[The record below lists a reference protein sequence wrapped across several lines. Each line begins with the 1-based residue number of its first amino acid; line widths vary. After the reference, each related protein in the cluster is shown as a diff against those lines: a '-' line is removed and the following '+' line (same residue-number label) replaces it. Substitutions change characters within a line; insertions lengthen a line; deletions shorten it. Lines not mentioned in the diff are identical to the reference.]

1 MGVEGAASS
10 PMPSSRGACPAA
22 VIGCR
27 HRYGERPS
35 GSVLRGVG
43 VPRRRSAPA
52 IGG

>member
-10 PMPSSRGACPAA
+10 PMPFVARGLPAA

-27 HRYGERPS
+27 HRYGERPP
-35 GSVLRGVG
+35 GSVLCGVG
-43 VPRRRSAPA
+43 VPRRRSAAA